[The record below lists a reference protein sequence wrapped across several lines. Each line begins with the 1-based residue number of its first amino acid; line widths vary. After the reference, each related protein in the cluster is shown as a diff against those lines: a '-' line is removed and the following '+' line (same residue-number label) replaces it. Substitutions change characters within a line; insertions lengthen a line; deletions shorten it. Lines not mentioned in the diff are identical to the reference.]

1 MVYRKETTIQER
13 QMKVRQLDDDHDWM
27 FGRGYA
33 DYLNSSQAITQ
44 CIKTKLQA
52 LKSDWFMNRDDGIA
66 WFDYLTKNP
75 NTKQLEIDVRTEIYK
90 VEGVVSID
98 EFDILLDPE
107 TRQFQIHI
115 TYTDKFNNTNGASFN
130 VTNNR

>member
-1 MVYRKETTIQER
+1 
-13 QMKVRQLDDDHDWM
+13 MKVRQLDDDHDWM

-52 LKSDWFMNRDDGIA
+52 LKSDWFMNRNDGIA

-98 EFDILLDPE
+98 EFDILLDSE
-107 TRQFQIHI
+107 TRQFLIQI
-115 TYTDKFNNTNGASFN
+115 TYTDKFNNINEASIN
-130 VTNNR
+130 VTDK

>member
-1 MVYRKETTIQER
+1 
-13 QMKVRQLDDDHDWM
+13 
-27 FGRGYA
+27 
-33 DYLNSSQAITQ
+33 
-44 CIKTKLQA
+44 
-52 LKSDWFMNRDDGIA
+52 MNRNDGIA

-107 TRQFQIHI
+107 TRQFLIQI
-115 TYTDKFNNTNGASFN
+115 TYTDKFNNINEASIN
-130 VTNNR
+130 VTDK